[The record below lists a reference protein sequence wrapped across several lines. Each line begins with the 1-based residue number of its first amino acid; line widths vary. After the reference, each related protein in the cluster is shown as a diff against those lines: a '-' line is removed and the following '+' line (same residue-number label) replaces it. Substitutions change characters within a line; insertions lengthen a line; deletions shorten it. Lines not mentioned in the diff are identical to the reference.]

1 MVCDASAAEGGFVT
15 LASTAAGT
23 RRTAWAAL
31 VLVCAAFVVHALFYL
46 FVQDD
51 AYIFFR
57 YSENWTNG
65 WGPVWNQ
72 GERVEGYTSPA
83 WLAVLTLLRL
93 ATGSFEPGIHVISLG
108 LGVGS
113 LVLLFTLA
121 GGIARNV
128 WAGLAATLL
137 MASDRTFALWST
149 SGMET
154 RLFGFLVLGAAL
166 LVWRRYNDQV
176 SKAEVFVLGPT
187 LLLLC
192 LTRPEGFLFAGLMFL
207 FLLVA
212 RPITLRSRG
221 ALMSLA
227 LWPAGVA
234 GHLWW
239 RWSFYDDILP
249 NTFYA
254 KVPGFDFNSGWSYLS
269 DFVVSFPV
277 FALAAGLALLYHL
290 AKSLITREL
299 TFESALSA
307 TLLVYLSYVTAIG
320 GGFMEFRMLDVVMAP
335 ASLLIVTAL
344 WSTLR
349 YLIPSFATVSALAI
363 VIVGASIGLNG
374 GMWFEDSA
382 HKVMT
387 RTEMWEDSTKAWILV
402 GQFFGRIAQPGESLA
417 TTAAGAIPYYSK
429 LPSLDQ
435 LGLNDR
441 YVAHLPQAGN
451 HGVGHQKRAP
461 EAYLAQRQ
469 ITFVIGHPRIYLHPK
484 TEHLQPGEFFV
495 RIEDP
500 SGITFF
506 LAVRTMVDRNDL
518 IVSLRERGVMVVD
531 PGQS

>member
-1 MVCDASAAEGGFVT
+1 MTLSSA
-15 LASTAAGT
+15 AAGT
-23 RRTAWAAL
+23 QRTAWVAL
-31 VLVCAAFVVHALFYL
+31 VLVCVAFVAHALFYL

-93 ATGSFEPGIHVISLG
+93 AAGSFEPGVHVISVG
-108 LGVGS
+108 LGVGT
-113 LVLLFTLA
+113 LVLLFMLA

-128 WAGLAATLL
+128 WAGLAAALL
-137 MASDRTFALWST
+137 MASDRQFALWST

-154 RLFGFLVLGAAL
+154 RLFGFLVLGVAVLA
-166 LVWRRYNDQV
+166 WRRPQRTISPTENL
-176 SKAEVFVLGPT
+176 VLGPT

-192 LTRPEGFLFAGLMFL
+192 LTRPEGFLFAGLTLL
-207 FLLVA
+207 FLLVTDA
-212 RPITLRSRG
+212 ATLGSRW
-221 ALMSLA
+221 ALGGLG
-227 LWPAGVA
+227 LWLAGVA

-239 RWSFYDDILP
+239 RWSFYGDVLP

-254 KVPGFDFNSGWSYLS
+254 KVPGFDFSSGWSYLS
-269 DFVVSFPV
+269 DFALSFPV
-277 FALAAGLALLYHL
+277 FTLAAGLGLFYHL
-290 AKSLITREL
+290 GTALITKTL

-320 GGFMEFRMLDVVMAP
+320 GGFMEFRMLDVVIGP

-349 YLIPSFATVSALAI
+349 FLMPSFATVSALAV

-374 GMWFEDSA
+374 GMRFEDRA

-387 RTEMWEDSTKAWILV
+387 RAEMWEESTKAWILV
-402 GQFFGRIAQPGESLA
+402 GQFFGRTALHGESLA
-417 TTAAGAIPYYSK
+417 TTAAGAIPYFSK

-441 YVAHLPQAGN
+441 YIAHLPQAES
-451 HGVGHQKRAP
+451 HSAGHQKRAP
-461 EAYLAQRQ
+461 EAYLAQRR
-469 ITFVIGHPRIYLHPK
+469 ITFVIGHPRLYLQPK
-484 TEHLQPGEFFV
+484 IERLQPGEFFV

-506 LAVRTMVDRNDL
+506 LAVRTTLDREVL
-518 IVSLRERGVMVVD
+518 IASLRDRGILVVD
-531 PGQS
+531 PDQS